1 MSRSSDWQKPKTTK
15 LYLQPPL
22 SERIALLCP
31 DMKLLDLSLRDDG
44 THVGQD
50 GVGVIFLH
58 GDELCGFDQE
68 ETVFRSVEGG
78 VPIYEARNGDDVCVS
93 IEAFCN
99 FHRDPTVFFKVTVTN
114 RTDEVVF
121 DRIAVM
127 PRSGR
132 ESYMLNQHQEG
143 YSPYCPNYKNWFM
156 LKRTWNACGDGLI
169 ATDGAAAL
177 RIYAEGLD
185 AYWMEE
191 DLYGRK
197 FAACDCFCVN
207 YRVEAGKSIS
217 FCGALRANGEVPEFD
232 YFTEKS
238 SAYSS
243 WGDILDGIKIAP
255 DTDDERYLAPFRHL
269 AVTLTQMLARYE
281 GSDLVAT
288 RQGDVG
294 RFIWP
299 YEAVQVIGAL
309 DRIGLSDH
317 TFEALR
323 YFCQRW
329 FVSEGEDRG
338 KIGSRAG
345 WDNFTGSVIFGISEH
360 LKQVCDRKQLEYFL
374 PYLLAMRD
382 WIQKM
387 RFLPRETGR
396 MGLFPSGKGSDWA
409 DVAQFWTFT
418 DSHNAMAL
426 RSMSAM
432 LDLYGHPEATVTREI
447 YRDYAQIIEEVR
459 DRLHA
464 GHEDDEAFILPHQ
477 LGVPFEDSENYS
489 YYTDGAPYLL
499 YTGFIESGSVLHRQM
514 EEFFRRRGQFEK
526 GLTGRMTSCSSMWD
540 EAYFGGYGDVW
551 YTMQSE
557 TYWVRAWMECGETEK
572 AFETLHALMEYGMT
586 EEYAVAERYCSINKW
601 YSPWQPNGSG
611 SARFIEMLLACF
623 GERRL

>member
-1 MSRSSDWQKPKTTK
+1 MIKEPTWQKPKTTK
-15 LYLQPPL
+15 LYLHPPL

-50 GVGVIFLH
+50 GIGVIFLH
-58 GDELCGFDQE
+58 GEELCGFDADG
-68 ETVFRSVEGG
+68 TVFRPVEGG
-78 VPIYEARNGDDVCVS
+78 IPIYEAKNGDGVQVGL
-93 IEAFCN
+93 EAFCN
-99 FHRDPTVFFKVTVTN
+99 FERDPTVFFKVTVTN
-114 RTDEVVF
+114 HTDRAVC
-121 DRIAVM
+121 DKIAVM

-132 ESYMLNQHQEG
+132 ETYMLNQHQEG
-143 YSPYCPNYKNWFM
+143 YSPYRPNYKNWFM
-156 LKRTWNACGDGLI
+156 LKRTWRACEDGLF
-169 ATDGAAAL
+169 ATDGAGAL
-177 RIYAEGLD
+177 RLYADGLD
-185 AYWMEE
+185 VCWLW
-191 DLYGRK
+191 DDPKGRK
-197 FAACDCFCVN
+197 FAASDCFAVN
-207 YRVEAGKSIS
+207 YRVEAGRSVS
-217 FCGALRANGEVPEFD
+217 FCGALRTGNVIPHFD
-232 YFTEKS
+232 YEAEKEL
-238 SAYSS
+238 AYSA

-269 AVTLTQMLARYE
+269 AVQLTQMLARYE
-281 GSDLVAT
+281 GSELVAT

-299 YEAVQVIGAL
+299 YEAVQVINIL
-309 DRIGLSDH
+309 DRIGLSDN

-323 YFCQRW
+323 YFCERW

-345 WDNFTGSVIFGISEH
+345 WDNFTGSVIWGISEH
-360 LKQVCDRKQLEYFL
+360 LKRVCDRSELEYFL

-387 RFLPRETGR
+387 RFLPREKGC
-396 MGLFPSGKGSDWA
+396 MGIFPAGKGSDWA

-432 LDLYGHPEATVTREI
+432 LELYSHPEAAVTREI
-447 YRDYAQIIEEVR
+447 YRDYARIIEAIR
-459 DRLHA
+459 DELRR
-464 GHEDDEAFILPHQ
+464 GHETDEAFILPHQ

-499 YTGFIESGSVLHRQM
+499 YTGFIQPGSVLHRQM
-514 EEFFRRRGQFEK
+514 EDFFRRRGQFEN

-557 TYWVRAWMECGETEK
+557 TYWVKAWMACGERWR
-572 AFETLHALMEYGMT
+572 AFGTLQSLMEYGMT

-611 SARFIEMLLACF
+611 SARFIEMLLECF
-623 GERRL
+623 GERRI